1 MADTNPATEVV
12 SAHASVESGIK
23 LFGKY
28 EYNVDV
34 RDPGLAK
41 YLCLKPL
48 ELPHTFARFANK
60 QFGKSKAN
68 IVERLA
74 NKLMRGGTGEKISGR
89 VIRTHGRLQ
98 GKKLKTLKI
107 IEEAFEEVHKRTNQN
122 PLQVL
127 VRAVENSAP
136 REDVTRV
143 RFGGVSYQVAVD
155 VSPQRRIDL
164 SLRNI
169 TLAAIMSSF
178 DNRITLGQA
187 LSSEIVLAGSDD
199 QNSYSI
205 KRKND
210 TERMAKSAR

>member
-1 MADTNPATEVV
+1 MADTVPATEAI

-28 EYNVDV
+28 EYNVEV

-41 YLCLKPL
+41 YLYLKPL

-107 IEEAFEEVHKRTNQN
+107 IEEAFEEVHKRTNKN

-127 VRAVENSAP
+127 VLAVENSAP

-164 SLRNI
+164 ALRNI

-178 DNRITLGQA
+178 DNRVTLGQA
-187 LSSEIVLAGSDD
+187 LSSEIALAGSND
-199 QNSYSI
+199 QNSYS
-205 KRKND
+205 KKSKND

>member
-1 MADTNPATEVV
+1 MAELQAQEEAVP
-12 SAHASVESGIK
+12 AHASVESGIK
-23 LFGKY
+23 AFGKY
-28 EYNVDV
+28 DYNVDV

-41 YLCLKPL
+41 YLSLKPL

-74 NKLMRGGTGEKISGR
+74 NKLMRGGTGEKLSGR
-89 VIRTHGRLQ
+89 VIRTHGKLQ

-107 IEEAFEEVHKRTNQN
+107 IEEAFVEVQKRTNQN
-122 PLQVL
+122 PIQVL

-164 SLRNI
+164 ALRNI
-169 TLAAIMSSF
+169 ALAAIMSSF
-178 DNRITLGQA
+178 DNRVTLGQA
-187 LSSEIVLAGSDD
+187 LSNEIALAGSED
-199 QNSYSI
+199 QSSYSI